1 MAEELVAFGS
11 SEYAKEVLGGVWGAP
26 PPLRLEAEAGLQRL
40 LAVLAARGLVH
51 SARDISDGGI
61 AVALAQ
67 SAFPNDIGAAVEQ
80 EPSLMAHPLFGL
92 FAEPASTVLVTADA
106 AALLQKLK
114 TLAAENNIFAVAI
127 GATGGN
133 RLEITVD
140 REPVHLCSARRAAP
154 ALGHRPRIQ
163 SPRRGP
169 CMTQRLYQG
178 VEGVRRPARTESC
191 VRRDFR
197 GARIATG
204 CIAPRDHELPIAC
217 AQRPKLH
224 EECGVMAIY
233 GHPDAAREAYLGL
246 YALQHR
252 GQESA
257 GIATADG
264 QRLANI
270 KGMGLVSEIFT
281 DDVLAKLPG
290 TMAIGHT
297 RYSTTGDSALLN
309 AQPIRVDSTKGLIA
323 IAHNGNLVNLG
334 NLRVKLER
342 EGAYFQTTS
351 DSEIIVQLIAHSHAG
366 TLVDAIADSLSQVEG
381 AFSIVMMTRDRIFA
395 ARDPRGFRP
404 LSMGRIK
411 NPGGPDTVIFASET
425 CAFDLLRAE
434 YLRDVLPGELVM
446 VTEDGV
452 TSRQYASGVAQASCI
467 FEHVYFSR
475 PDSRVFGRWVQESR
489 DRMGRQ
495 LARESGVPADVVV
508 PVPDSGVTA
517 ALGYAEEA
525 GIPFR
530 FGLIRNHYVGRTFIA
545 PEQRVRDFGVRLK
558 LNPVHNLL
566 EGKRVILIDDS
577 IIRGTTSR
585 KIVRMVR
592 GAGAKEVH
600 LRISCPPTV
609 SPCFYGVDT
618 PSKRDLIAANQSIE
632 EIRQFIEADSLAYL
646 SLEGLLASC
655 DGGEGNR
662 LLRRLLH
669 RQLPHPVDRRG
680 RDPAG
685 RRHHLISD

>member
-1 MAEELVAFGS
+1 MS
-11 SEYAKEVLGGVWGAP
+11 
-26 PPLRLEAEAGLQRL
+26 RL
-40 LAVLAARGLVH
+40 
-51 SARDISDGGI
+51 
-61 AVALAQ
+61 
-67 SAFPNDIGAAVEQ
+67 
-80 EPSLMAHPLFGL
+80 
-92 FAEPASTVLVTADA
+92 
-106 AALLQKLK
+106 
-114 TLAAENNIFAVAI
+114 
-127 GATGGN
+127 
-133 RLEITVD
+133 
-140 REPVHLCSARRAAP
+140 
-154 ALGHRPRIQ
+154 
-163 SPRRGP
+163 
-169 CMTQRLYQG
+169 LYQG
-178 VEGVRRPARTESC
+178 VEGVTDRTGELLGLVPHSSSLVPAAEG
-191 VRRDFR
+191 D
-197 GARIATG
+197 A
-204 CIAPRDHELPIAC
+204 
-217 AQRPKLH
+217 LH
-224 EECGVMAIY
+224 EECGVMAVY
-233 GHPDAAREAYLGL
+233 GHPEAARQAYLGL

-281 DDVLAKLPG
+281 DDVLSKLPG
-290 TMAIGHT
+290 SMAIGHT

-309 AQPIRVDSTKGLIA
+309 AQPIRVESTKGLIA

-334 NLRVKLER
+334 NLRTKLER

-351 DSEIIVQLIAHSHAG
+351 DSEIIVQLIAHSKAG
-366 TLVDAIADSLSQVEG
+366 TLVDAIADSLSQVDG

-411 NPGGPDTVIFASET
+411 NPGAPDAIVFASET
-425 CAFDLLRAE
+425 CAFDLLRAD
-434 YLRDVLPGELVM
+434 YIRDVLPGELVM
-446 VTEDGV
+446 VTGDGV
-452 TSRQYASGVAQASCI
+452 TSRQYASGIPQASCI

-489 DRMGRQ
+489 DRMGRR

-530 FGLIRNHYVGRTFIA
+530 LGLIRNHYVGRTFIQ

-558 LNPVHNLL
+558 LNPVRNLL
-566 EGKRVILIDDS
+566 EGKRVVLIDDS

-592 GAGAKEVH
+592 GAGAREVH

-618 PSKRDLIAANQSIE
+618 PSKRDLIAANHSVE

-646 SLEGLLASC
+646 SLEGLLACC

-662 LLRRLLH
+662 FCVACYTGNYPT
-669 RQLPHPVDRRG
+669 QWVDV
-680 RDPAG
+680 DEILPAG
-685 RRHHLISD
+685 AAL

>member
-1 MAEELVAFGS
+1 MN
-11 SEYAKEVLGGVWGAP
+11 
-26 PPLRLEAEAGLQRL
+26 L
-40 LAVLAARGLVH
+40 L
-51 SARDISDGGI
+51 
-61 AVALAQ
+61 
-67 SAFPNDIGAAVEQ
+67 F
-80 EPSLMAHPLFGL
+80 
-92 FAEPASTVLVTADA
+92 
-106 AALLQKLK
+106 
-114 TLAAENNIFAVAI
+114 
-127 GATGGN
+127 
-133 RLEITVD
+133 
-140 REPVHLCSARRAAP
+140 
-154 ALGHRPRIQ
+154 
-163 SPRRGP
+163 
-169 CMTQRLYQG
+169 QG
-178 VEGVRRPARTESC
+178 VEGVTDRSESLLLE
-191 VRRDFR
+191 
-197 GARIATG
+197 
-204 CIAPRDHELPIAC
+204 PPITTRAMMHDD
-217 AQRPKLH
+217 PKLR
-224 EECGVMAIY
+224 EECGVVAIH
-233 GHPDAAREAYLGL
+233 GHPDAARQAYLGL

-264 QRLANI
+264 HHLANI

-281 DDVLAKLPG
+281 DDVLQKLPG

-334 NLRVKLER
+334 NVRARLER
-342 EGAYFQTTS
+342 DGVYFQTTS
-351 DSEIIVQLIAHSHAG
+351 DSEIIVQLIAHSRAG
-366 TLVDAIADSLSQVEG
+366 SLVDAIADSLSQVEG

-404 LSMGRIK
+404 LSMGRLRH
-411 NPGGPDTVIFASET
+411 PDGPDTIIFASET

-434 YLRDVLPGELVM
+434 YIRDVLPGELVM
-446 VTEDGV
+446 VTEDGA
-452 TSRQYASGVAQASCI
+452 TSRQYASGAPQSSCI
-467 FEHVYFSR
+467 FEHVYFAR
-475 PDSRVFGRWVQESR
+475 PDSRIFGHWVQESR

-495 LARESGVPADVVV
+495 LARESSVPADVVV

-530 FGLIRNHYVGRTFIA
+530 LGLIRNHYVGRTFIE

-566 EGKRVILIDDS
+566 DGKRVVLIDDS

-600 LRISCPPTV
+600 LRISCPPTI

-618 PSKRDLIAANQSIE
+618 PSKRELIAANKSIE
-632 EIRQFIEADSLAYL
+632 EIRRFIEADSLAYL
-646 SLEGLLASC
+646 SLDGLYSAVQAENRTGYCTACYTGNYPTQWVDVDEIMPASA
-655 DGGEGNR
+655 N
-662 LLRRLLH
+662 L
-669 RQLPHPVDRRG
+669 
-680 RDPAG
+680 
-685 RRHHLISD
+685 